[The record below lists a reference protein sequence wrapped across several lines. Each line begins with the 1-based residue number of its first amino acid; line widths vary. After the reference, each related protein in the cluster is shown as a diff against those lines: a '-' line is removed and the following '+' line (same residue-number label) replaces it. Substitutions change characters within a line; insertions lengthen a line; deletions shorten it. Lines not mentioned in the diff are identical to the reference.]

1 MSKVVKSLK
10 EAISLAGLKDGMTI
24 SFHHHLRN
32 GDQVLNLVLQ
42 NISDLLRRFLNHSS
56 LKYVVFC
63 WVMHEQRII
72 NSIIEKLDTKNCT
85 VHCISLI
92 VNEKCLRDR
101 LSNDIEKGI
110 RTADILERSIA
121 RIPLY
126 QALSTIKIDTNNKTV
141 AMIADEI
148 KHL

>member
-1 MSKVVKSLK
+1 
-10 EAISLAGLKDGMTI
+10 
-24 SFHHHLRN
+24 
-32 GDQVLNLVLQ
+32 
-42 NISDLLRRFLNHSS
+42 
-56 LKYVVFC
+56 
-63 WVMHEQRII
+63 MHEQRII

-92 VNEKCLRDR
+92 VNEKCLQDR

-110 RTADILERSIA
+110 RTADILERNIA

-126 QALSTIKIDTNNKTV
+126 QALNTIKIDTNNKTV

-148 KHL
+148 TQL

>member
-1 MSKVVKSLK
+1 DNICHLLNNFLK
-10 EAISLAGLKDGMTI
+10 CSVYE
-24 SFHHHLRN
+24 
-32 GDQVLNLVLQ
+32 
-42 NISDLLRRFLNHSS
+42 NII
-56 LKYVVFC
+56 FC

-101 LSNDIEKGI
+101 LSNDIEKGL

-126 QALSTIKIDTNNKTV
+126 QALNTIKIDTNKKTA

-148 KHL
+148 TQL